1 MIFQS
6 SNTEYSCAM
15 LLIMKLDLMSL
26 RKVSGNLLSRFLYDL
41 LSFMF
46 ISGVTE
52 KFQKISKEIIQ
63 IKETLA
69 KDHSDTKL
77 SHMIERVQVQGY
89 SFLHSIIYSY
99 FYIRTFRRRSLVVLW
114 TSSLPDSK
122 LWTTQEMICARRML
136 TL

>member
-1 MIFQS
+1 MNKHNMEMIFQS

-26 RKVSGNLLSRFLYDL
+26 RKVSGNLLSRLLYDL
-41 LSFMF
+41 LSFMY

-77 SHMIERVQVQGY
+77 SHMIERVQVQGCLSY
-89 SFLHSIIYSY
+89 FHSII
-99 FYIRTFRRRSLVVLW
+99 
-114 TSSLPDSK
+114 
-122 LWTTQEMICARRML
+122 
-136 TL
+136 